1 LGPETNPVVAEA
13 VERGGGEPAETPA
26 AAEAIV
32 WLDWRPRDELTGL
45 LHPGI
50 RWVQLSS
57 AGVDGW
63 LEQGLID
70 DERVW
75 TGAQGSYAPD
85 VAEHVVGFLL
95 AAARRFPQAAR
106 RREWVQGPGERLAGA
121 TVGIVGA
128 GGIGR
133 ETIARLGPF
142 GVRILGLTRSG
153 RALEGADGSLGP
165 DGLDELLA
173 ESAYAVL
180 TAPLTPE
187 TRGLIGAR
195 ELDLL
200 GPSGWLINVGR
211 GPLVVTGDLVS
222 ALEEGRIA
230 GTCLD
235 VVDPEPLPAGHP
247 LWTFDNVLITPHV
260 ANPPEA
266 QWELLADR
274 VAENVE
280 RFAAGY
286 ELVGVI
292 DPARGY

>member
-1 LGPETNPVVAEA
+1 MSTRVWLGPETNPVVAEA

-106 RREWVQGPGERLAGA
+106 RREWVRARVSASPGR
-121 TVGIVGA
+121 
-128 GGIGR
+128 
-133 ETIARLGPF
+133 
-142 GVRILGLTRSG
+142 RSG
-153 RALEGADGSLGP
+153 SSAPGASAGRRSPASLEGADGSLGP